1 MSIAS
6 TSEIRELEKLSQA
19 QLDSLA
25 FGVIQI
31 DDQGIVKSY
40 NKYESELGNTPIP
53 EALGKNFFTQ
63 VAPCTNNRLI
73 FGKFKD
79 GVAANQL
86 DCEVNYV
93 FTYKIKPV
101 NVTIQM
107 YRDNLSKTNW
117 ILVKRR

>member
-6 TSEIRELEKLSQA
+6 TSEIREFGKMSQS
-19 QLDSLA
+19 QLDSLD
-25 FGVIQI
+25 FGVIQV
-31 DDQGIVKSY
+31 DDQGTVKSY
-40 NKYESELGNTPIP
+40 NKYESELGNTPIA
-53 EALGKNFFTQ
+53 EAIGKNFFTQ

-79 GVAANQL
+79 GVAANSL
-86 DCEVNYV
+86 DLVVSYV

-101 NVTIQM
+101 SVNVQM
-107 YRDNLSKTNW
+107 FRDNLAKTNW

>member
-1 MSIAS
+1 MSIAT
-6 TSEIRELEKLSQA
+6 TSEIREFGKMSQA
-19 QLDSLA
+19 QLDTLA
-25 FGVIQI
+25 FGVIQV
-31 DDQGIVKSY
+31 DDEGIVKSY

-73 FGKFKD
+73 YGKFKD
-79 GVAANQL
+79 GIAANQL
-86 DCEVNYV
+86 ESEVGYV

-101 NVTIQM
+101 NVTVQM

>member
-6 TSEIRELEKLSQA
+6 TSEIREFGKMSQA

-31 DDQGIVKSY
+31 DDQGTVKSY

-73 FGKFKD
+73 YGKFKD
-79 GVAANQL
+79 GIAANQL
-86 DCEVNYV
+86 DFEVNYV

-117 ILVKRR
+117 MLVKRR

>member
-6 TSEIRELEKLSQA
+6 TSEIREFGKMSQA

-25 FGVIQI
+25 FGVIQV

-53 EALGKNFFTQ
+53 EAIGKNFFTQ

-73 FGKFKD
+73 YGRFKE

-86 DCEVNYV
+86 EFEVNYV

-101 NVTIQM
+101 NVTIQV
-107 YRDNLSKTNW
+107 YRDNLANTNW
-117 ILVKRR
+117 MLVKRR

>member
-1 MSIAS
+1 M
-6 TSEIRELEKLSQA
+6 SQA
-19 QLDSLA
+19 QLDSLT
-25 FGVIQI
+25 FGVIQV
-31 DDQGIVKSY
+31 DDLGTVKSY

-79 GVAANQL
+79 GVAASNL
-86 DCEVNYV
+86 DLDVSYV
-93 FTYKIKPV
+93 VTYKIKPV
-101 NVTIQM
+101 NVTVQM
-107 YRDNLSKTNW
+107 YRDNLAKTNW

>member
-6 TSEIRELEKLSQA
+6 SSEIREFGKMSQA
-19 QLDSLA
+19 QLDSLT
-25 FGVIQI
+25 FGVIQV
-31 DDQGIVKSY
+31 DDLGTVKSY

-53 EALGKNFFTQ
+53 EALGKNFFTH

-79 GVAANQL
+79 GVAASNL
-86 DCEVNYV
+86 DLEVSYV

-101 NVTIQM
+101 NVTVQM
-107 YRDNLSKTNW
+107 YRDNLAKTNW

>member
-1 MSIAS
+1 MSITT
-6 TSEIRELEKLSQA
+6 TSEIREFGKMSQA

-25 FGVIQI
+25 FGVIQV
-31 DDQGIVKSY
+31 DDEGIVKSY

-73 FGKFKD
+73 YGKFKD
-79 GVAANQL
+79 GIAANQL
-86 DCEVNYV
+86 DLEVGYV

-101 NVTIQM
+101 NVTVQM